1 MIREALPAYS
11 ERFKM
16 AALQLAAA
24 VRYRFPGML
33 LYGYRQSYEHTG
45 DQQQYLAVAG
55 CCQTYPAK

>member
-16 AALQLAAA
+16 AAA